1 MEYSSVFWERCS
13 ELQDIER
20 LMAQI
25 ERGEAKIQRRVSIKK
40 ALDAKVWRLMLVPLF
55 LSVYG
60 VAQIIGTIFCTP
72 CKFDKYWPI
81 FSLFHCQNREKSC
94 NNTVT
99 EDPTAPPVCRY
110 TTLWNVSVIKQQL
123 KTKRPLWLQ
132 KNYLPRGPWLQQQG
146 PQPQT
151 GIQPWVYISPASN
164 FPI

>member
-40 ALDAKVWRLMLVPLF
+40 ALDAKVWCLMLVPLF

-60 VAQIIGTIFCTP
+60 VAQIIDTIFCTL

-81 FSLFHCQNREKSC
+81 FNPFHCQNREKIC

-99 EDPTAPPVCRY
+99 EDPTAPPMCRY
-110 TTLWNVSVIKQQL
+110 TTLWNFSVL
-123 KTKRPLWLQ
+123 KETKKLFAKGTLTTAA
-132 KNYLPRGPWLQQQG
+132 GPTTTNSG
-146 PQPQT
+146 PALSLH
-151 GIQPWVYISPASN
+151 SPTSN